1 MTEQTMAEAL
11 REDRWLISRHRHM
24 LEAGKLRLPDQGN
37 HFEHGG
43 HPVVLMSVPEPI
55 VGTEVAWVDVEI
67 AELVWLLNIR
77 YGLTTIE
84 SCQGYEDY
92 DDDPY
97 YVGWSYLAFKRRR
110 DCTKFLALAGDSLRG
125 ERRYGW
131 GRDVR
136 FGHSQLARITRA
148 VDSATP

>member
-1 MTEQTMAEAL
+1 MNQTMAEAL

-37 HFEHGG
+37 HFERGG
-43 HPVVLMSVPEPI
+43 HPVVLMSVPDVI
-55 VGTEVAWVDVEI
+55 VGTEVAWVDIEI

-77 YGLTTIE
+77 YGLRTIE
-84 SCQGYEDY
+84 SCQGYDVY

-97 YVGWSYLAFKRRR
+97 DGPYLAFKRRR

-125 ERRYGW
+125 EQRYYW

-136 FGHSQLARITRA
+136 FGHSQLARVTRA
-148 VDSATP
+148 VDEATP